1 MTSTVG
7 KSAFRESV
15 VELFDVFAGVNERL
29 AEPFDLGRVKV
40 ALVCHYLFSEPGH
53 LCGREFDC
61 SLVIDRYFERVRP
74 TGSATG
80 RAQRIDRLF
89 ARMLRADEA
98 RERVRRADYRSQV
111 R

>member
-1 MTSTVG
+1 MTDNIGRIELRDT
-7 KSAFRESV
+7 V
-15 VELFDVFAGVNERL
+15 VEIFDVFASVNERL
-29 AEPFDLGRVKV
+29 AEKVDLGRVRV

-53 LCGREFDC
+53 LCGRETGC
-61 SLVIDRYFERVRP
+61 SLVIDRFYERVRP
-74 TGSATG
+74 TGSDTG

-89 ARMLRADEA
+89 SGILHADEA